1 MNIFVEKYCFVEK
14 IKVTLSMNEKDMGER
29 KVKYNFVVF
38 ATYAKLYKYMWQEL
52 KDINNAKVFWDKE
65 ELLEN
70 LSFLEKLLAKI
81 HLNKS
86 INKLVHLPLKKI
98 WYFLGA
104 QKIRFDD
111 NRPICFVWHNHYWT
125 EIENGMVEY
134 LRKVFPKSKH
144 VYFFTD
150 PWMVKKDKIEFLKK
164 KMDIVSV
171 FDPTI
176 AEKYGLNYYPNIYPN
191 KKFKDAPELEYDVFF
206 IGTEKG
212 RKKELHALYEVC
224 KKNSIKAAFYIG
236 KYENEGD
243 EREGIHYIQN
253 KIDYVDVVELTRKSK
268 CILELKVE
276 PDCSCS
282 LRVQE
287 AVILNKLLLTNNS
300 NVYKMPLCENS
311 KHIVCYSK
319 PEDIDWSFLDTYSE
333 VEFRYQGEYSA
344 KKWIERIEED
354 LENK

>member
-1 MNIFVEKYCFVEK
+1 MP
-14 IKVTLSMNEKDMGER
+14 M
-29 KVKYNFVVF
+29 KYNFVVF

-52 KDINNAKVFWDKE
+52 KDINNVKVYWDKE
-65 ELLEN
+65 ELLVN
-70 LSFLEKLLAKI
+70 LSSFEKILVKI
-81 HLNKS
+81 HCNEK
-86 INKLVHLPLKKI
+86 INKMIRLPLKKI

-104 QKIRFDD
+104 KRIKF
-111 NRPICFVWHNHYWT
+111 NNNNPICFVWHNHYWT

-134 LRKVFPKSKH
+134 LRKVYPGSKH

-150 PWMVKKDKIEFLKK
+150 PWMVKKETIEFLKK

-171 FDPTI
+171 FDPSM
-176 AEKYGLNYYPNIYPN
+176 ADKYGLTYYPNIYPN
-191 KKFKDAPELEYDVFF
+191 KKFVDIPEIEYDIFF

-212 RKKELHALYEVC
+212 RKENLHALYEVC

-236 KYENEGD
+236 KYEKEGD
-243 EREGIHYIQN
+243 EKEGIHYINN
-253 KIDYVDVVELTRKSK
+253 KIDYVDVLEFTRKSK

-287 AVILNKLLLTNNS
+287 AVILNKLLLTNNR
-300 NVYKMPLCENS
+300 NVYKMPLCKESEHIIYYEN
-311 KHIVCYSK
+311 

-333 VEFRYQGEYSA
+333 VEYGYKEEYSA
-344 KKWIERIEED
+344 KRWIARMEED
-354 LENK
+354 INGE